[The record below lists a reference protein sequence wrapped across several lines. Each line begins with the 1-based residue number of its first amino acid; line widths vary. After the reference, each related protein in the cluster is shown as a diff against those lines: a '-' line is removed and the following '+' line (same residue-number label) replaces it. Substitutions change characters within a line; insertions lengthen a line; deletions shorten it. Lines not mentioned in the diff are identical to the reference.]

1 MQPHIMAEKQSVR
14 ENIHTFSL
22 DYPSFD
28 GPDQLCV
35 HVVETDESTVLFGTG
50 HESTTDEVVEI
61 AREYDVE
68 VVVPE
73 HADGDHYGGIPALF
87 AELDDPPEV
96 AMGAVDVQWR
106 SWQDDNPITDE
117 IPVDH
122 ELEHGEVYWDIL
134 ALHLPGHTP
143 GNMAFIYD
151 DPDEGS
157 VLIAGDTVTGSDF
170 SPLAEDDWT
179 GDLAIVPAGRNTGG
193 DANARESIR
202 KLVYYDFES
211 VIMTHGTNVLEDG
224 KAEVR
229 NLIHDLDRG
238 MNRSPLML

>member
-1 MQPHIMAEKQSVR
+1 MVEPQTVR
-14 ENIHTFSL
+14 DGVYTFSL

-35 HVVETDESTVLFGTG
+35 HVVETDDATVLFGTG

-61 AREYDVE
+61 AREYDVD

-87 AELDDPPEV
+87 EALEERPEV
-96 AMGAVDVQWR
+96 ALGAVDAMWR
-106 SWQDDNPITDE
+106 SWQDDSPIGDE
-117 IPVDH
+117 IPIDH
-122 ELEHGEVYWDIL
+122 ELEHGEIYWGIL
-134 ALHLPGHTP
+134 AIHLPGHTP
-143 GNMAFIYD
+143 GNMAFVYD
-151 DPDEGS
+151 DPEEGN

-170 SPLAEDDWT
+170 SPLAGDDWT
-179 GDLAIVPAGRNTGG
+179 GELAIVPAGRNTGG
-193 DANARESIR
+193 DANAQESIR

-224 KAEVR
+224 KREVR

-238 MNRSPLML
+238 MERSALSI